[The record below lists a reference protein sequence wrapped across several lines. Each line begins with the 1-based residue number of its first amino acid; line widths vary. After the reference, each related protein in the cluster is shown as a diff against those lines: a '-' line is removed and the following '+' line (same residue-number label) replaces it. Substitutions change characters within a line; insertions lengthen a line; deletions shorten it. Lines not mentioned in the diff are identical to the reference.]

1 MLLKNISLI
10 LMAGLVNVS
19 CQLQTQKIQTIVD
32 PTIAQEKLIES
43 IHIEQYADQHVGYDL
58 FLKNGCSLCHD
69 KDLSGTKLGPPL
81 VYSLYKSG
89 HHNDERLFKSI
100 KEGVGQHHWYFGNM
114 PAHPHIS
121 DTDINHMVAFI
132 RQSLELNKIK

>member
-1 MLLKNISLI
+1 MYKIFLLLI
-10 LMAGLVNVS
+10 VLGFLS
-19 CQLQTQKIQTIVD
+19 CQSQSEQSKNTVD
-32 PTIAQEKLIES
+32 PTIQQTKLIES
-43 IHIEQYADQHVGYDL
+43 IQIDSIADQHPGYTL
-58 FLKNGCSLCHD
+58 FLKNGCSVCHD
-69 KDLSGTKLGPPL
+69 KDLSGTKSGPPL

-132 RQSLELNKIK
+132 RKSLELNKIK